1 MENTTENRKVTSK
14 FEVVIKKTMMQ
25 KAGAAFYQQAVAGTE
40 IPVNIVFK
48 KNAAGNMAAYADGAE
63 IANVITDVKA
73 FVDETAPE
81 NYQARITGVTGNP
94 NEMQVTVSVFEF
106 SKKTAAKGADSC
118 AAFAADIKRI
128 VDEGIMPE
136 ATVRENITVMAEN
149 RFPEEM
155 IHQILAAYTDTYAA
169 PAHTP
174 KVLYKDPNPKGES
187 KLAKI
192 ALNALCGC
200 AIILDGDKSTGKN
213 VAAETIAKVLG
224 RPYYCITGDRKMNA
238 DAVFGTKSTD
248 NSAFGM
254 LSADLAMAELK
265 VKQGIGDDEDMKKAA
280 QFELL
285 KAKCSS
291 VNIVQEAS
299 AFVEWAEHGGV
310 LNFNEI
316 NLCDSNFLASLL
328 NPVTDDTGFLNVPG
342 RGKVVINPMCVL
354 IGTQNTGAEYKGVNQ
369 QNAATMSRFGLIK
382 FDAPKSIKN
391 ILKANF
397 VGVPVPDTYYESC
410 EKFYT
415 YLLKNVAD
423 GNISNAGLNV
433 RGMVRA
439 IRTTIRIPGFTS
451 LKSQLV
457 EHVVNTCPE
466 NERGQFTMVLN
477 DLCA

>member
-1 MENTTENRKVTSK
+1 MENTSKNRTIDSTFK
-14 FEVVIKKTMMQ
+14 VVIKKTMMQ
-25 KAGAAFYQQAVAGTE
+25 KAGTAYFQQAAAGTE
-40 IPVNIVFK
+40 IPVNIVFQ
-48 KNAAGNMAAYADGAE
+48 KNQAGNMVALADGVE
-63 IANVITDVKA
+63 IANVLTDVKA
-73 FVDETAPE
+73 FVAEVTPE

-94 NEMQVTVSVFEF
+94 NEMEVTVSVYAFA
-106 SKKTAAKGADSC
+106 KKTAAKGADAMS
-118 AAFAADIKRI
+118 AFESDIKRI

-136 ATVRENITVMAEN
+136 ATVCENITVMAEN

-155 IHQILAAYTDTYAA
+155 IHQVLATYTNIYAA

-174 KVLYKDPNPKGES
+174 KVLYKDPNPKGQS
-187 KLAKI
+187 KLAQI
-192 ALNALCGC
+192 CLNALCGC

-238 DAVFGTKSTD
+238 DAIFGTKSTD

-254 LSADLAMAELK
+254 LSTDLALAELR
-265 VKQGIGDDEDMKKAA
+265 VKQGIGSEEDMQKAA

-291 VNIVQEAS
+291 VNIVQEVS
-299 AFVEWAEHGGV
+299 AFVEWAEFGGV

-342 RGKVVINPMCVL
+342 RGKIVINPNCVL
-354 IGTQNTGAEYKGVNQ
+354 IGTQNSGAEYKGVNQ

-397 VGVPVPDTYYESC
+397 EKGQVPEEMYESC
-410 EKFYT
+410 EKFYN
-415 YLLKNVAD
+415 YVLKAAQD
-423 GNISNAGLNV
+423 GSISNASLNI

-439 IRTTIRIPGFTS
+439 IRTTIKVPGFTN
-451 LKSQLV
+451 LKSQLI
-457 EHVVNTCPE
+457 EHVVNTCPAGE
-466 NERGQFTMVLN
+466 IGTLTMQIN
-477 DLCA
+477 DLVA

>member
-1 MENTTENRKVTSK
+1 MDISRENRKIDST

-25 KAGAAFYQQAVAGTE
+25 KAGAAFYAQAAAGTE
-40 IPVNIVFK
+40 IPVNIVFQ
-48 KNAAGNMAAYADGAE
+48 KNQSGTMAAYADGKE
-63 IANVITDVKA
+63 IANVLTDVKA
-73 FVDETAPE
+73 FIEEVAPE
-81 NYQARITGVTGNP
+81 NYQARITGVTGTP
-94 NEMQVTVSVFEF
+94 NEMKVTVSVYAFA
-106 SKKTAAKGADSC
+106 KKTIAKDADTLS
-118 AAFAADIKRI
+118 AFHEDIKRI

-136 ATVRENITVMAEN
+136 STVKENILVMADN

-155 IHQILAAYTDTYAA
+155 IHQILERYTDTYAA

-174 KVLYKDPNPKGES
+174 KVLYKDPDPQGES

-213 VAAETIAKVLG
+213 VAAETIAKILG
-224 RPYYCITGDRKMNA
+224 RPYYCITGDRKMNT
-238 DAVFGTKSTD
+238 DMVFGTKSTD
-248 NSAFGM
+248 NSAFDM
-254 LSADLAMAELK
+254 LSAELAMAELK
-265 VKQGIGDDEDMKKAA
+265 VKQGIGDESDLQKAA

-285 KAKCSS
+285 KAKCAS

-299 AFVEWAEHGGV
+299 AFVEWAEYGGV

-342 RGKVVINPMCVL
+342 RGKIVINPNCVL

-369 QNAATMSRFGLIK
+369 QNAATMSRFGLIR
-382 FDAPKSIKN
+382 FDAPRSIKK

-397 VGVPVPDTYYESC
+397 ERDQVPEAYYDSC
-410 EKFYT
+410 EKFYH
-415 YLLKNVAD
+415 YALKAAQD
-423 GNISNAGLNV
+423 GTISNSALNI

-439 IRTTIRIPGFTS
+439 IRTTIRVPGFTT
-451 LKSQLV
+451 LKSQLI
-457 EHVVNTCPE
+457 EHVVNTCPVGE
-466 NERGQFTMVLN
+466 IGSLTLQIN
-477 DLCA
+477 DLVA

>member
-1 MENTTENRKVTSK
+1 MENTKETRKIDST
-14 FEVVIKKTMMQ
+14 FEVIIKKTMMQ
-25 KAGAAFYQQAVAGTE
+25 KAGAAYYAQAAAGTE
-40 IPVNIVFK
+40 IPVNIVFQK
-48 KNAAGNMAAYADGAE
+48 SQSGTMVAVADGTE

-73 FVDETAPE
+73 FVEETAPE
-81 NYQARITGVTGNP
+81 NYQARITGVTGTP
-94 NEMQVTVSVFEF
+94 NEMKVTVSVFAF
-106 SKKTAAKGADSC
+106 AKKTVAKGAEGFE
-118 AAFAADIKRI
+118 AFADDIKRI

-136 ATVRENITVMAEN
+136 ATVKENITVMAEN
-149 RFPEEM
+149 RFPAEM
-155 IHQILAAYTDTYAA
+155 IHQILASYSDTYAA

-213 VAAETIAKVLG
+213 VAAETIAKILG

-238 DAVFGTKSTD
+238 DMIFGTKSTD

-265 VKQGIGDDEDMKKAA
+265 VKQGIGDETDMQKAA

-285 KAKCSS
+285 KAKCAS

-299 AFVEWAEHGGV
+299 AFVEWAEFGGV

-342 RGKVVINPMCVL
+342 RGKIVINPNCVL
-354 IGTQNTGAEYKGVNQ
+354 IGTQNSGAEYKGVNQ

-382 FDAPKSIKN
+382 FDAPKNIKN

-397 VGVPVPDTYYESC
+397 DKGQVPENYYDSC
-410 EKFYT
+410 EKFYQ
-415 YLLKNVAD
+415 YALKAAQD
-423 GNISNAGLNV
+423 GTISNAALNI

-439 IRTTIRIPGFTS
+439 IRTTVRIPGFTN
-451 LKSQLV
+451 LKSQLI
-457 EHVVNTCPE
+457 EHVVNTCPVGE
-466 NERGQFTMVLN
+466 IGSLTLQIN
-477 DLCA
+477 DLVA